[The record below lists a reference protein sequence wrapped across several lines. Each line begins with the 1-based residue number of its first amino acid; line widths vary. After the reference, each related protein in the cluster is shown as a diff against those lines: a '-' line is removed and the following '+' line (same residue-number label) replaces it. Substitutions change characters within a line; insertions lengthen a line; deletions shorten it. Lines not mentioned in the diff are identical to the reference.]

1 MAALLRARDG
11 KAILAPS
18 IRLLRTTLTPLDCG
32 GAQRRASTKSFKSSP
47 RLVEVQRLLYQAE
60 ERYKP
65 SGGVEPIPRV
75 TLVNGSKIS
84 CLRKQ
89 AKTTRKN
96 HVKISYA
103 NSGGGGQGFN
113 KAVNT
118 KVDMRFNVKT
128 AQWLDEKVRER
139 IMQMEKHRINKDGE
153 IVISSKKS
161 KAQKSNAEDAIAKL
175 QVFSY
180 QKKKLQAII
189 DAASYAPV
197 PPSKETLKKIAELF
211 FCGNFWVH
219 SCRGKTSREG
229 ESPIAK
235 ETALK
240 SKQESAVGVSVAF
253 LLKLGKQSTAVAIIL
268 K

>member
-11 KAILAPS
+11 KTILAPS
-18 IRLLRTTLTPLDCG
+18 VRLLRTTLPPLGCG
-32 GAQRRASTKSFKSSP
+32 GAPLGQRRASTKSGKPSL

-65 SGGVEPIPRV
+65 SGGVDPIPRV
-75 TLVNGSKIS
+75 TLD
-84 CLRKQ
+84 
-89 AKTTRKN
+89 

-128 AQWLDEKVRER
+128 ALWLDEKVRER
-139 IMQMEKHRINKDGE
+139 IIQMEKHRINKDGE

-175 QVFSY
+175 Q
-180 QKKKLQAII
+180 AII
-189 DAASYAPV
+189 DAASYAPAL
-197 PPSKETLKKIAELF
+197 PSKETLKKITELSTLAEQKR
-211 FCGNFWVH
+211 V
-219 SCRGKTSREG
+219 E
-229 ESPIAK
+229 K
-235 ETALK
+235 EKAQLQK
-240 SKQESAVGVSVAF
+240 K
-253 LLKLGKQSTAVAIIL
+253 LLGRV
-268 K
+268 

>member
-18 IRLLRTTLTPLDCG
+18 VRLLRPPLTPLDCG
-32 GAQRRASTKSFKSSP
+32 GAQRRASTKSGKSSP

-75 TLVNGSKIS
+75 TLD
-84 CLRKQ
+84 
-89 AKTTRKN
+89 

-103 NSGGGGQGFN
+103 NRGGGGQGFN

-128 AQWLDEKVRER
+128 AEWLDEKVRER

-197 PPSKETLKKIAELF
+197 PPSKETLKKIAELSTLAEQKR
-211 FCGNFWVH
+211 V
-219 SCRGKTSREG
+219 E
-229 ESPIAK
+229 K
-235 ETALK
+235 EKAQLQK
-240 SKQESAVGVSVAF
+240 K
-253 LLKLGKQSTAVAIIL
+253 LL
-268 K
+268 